1 MDTSDALL
9 SPAESA
15 LAGFGKSDGSK
26 PGHLVDEGAG
36 DQYHKIKMQ
45 ATLGLKNLFSN
56 NSKTLFNYWYIMF
69 PSFMMRPQT
78 ELSKYLT
85 GLRDQASARK
95 FAAEAF
101 EAIEA
106 KEPSIFFVVR

>member
-1 MDTSDALL
+1 
-9 SPAESA
+9 
-15 LAGFGKSDGSK
+15 
-26 PGHLVDEGAG
+26 
-36 DQYHKIKMQ
+36 MQ

-85 GLRDQASARK
+85 GFRDQASARK

>member
-1 MDTSDALL
+1 MT
-9 SPAESA
+9 
-15 LAGFGKSDGSK
+15 GRGKPDGGRQ
-26 PGHLVDEGAG
+26 GHLVDDGAG

-85 GLRDQASARK
+85 SFKNKASARQ